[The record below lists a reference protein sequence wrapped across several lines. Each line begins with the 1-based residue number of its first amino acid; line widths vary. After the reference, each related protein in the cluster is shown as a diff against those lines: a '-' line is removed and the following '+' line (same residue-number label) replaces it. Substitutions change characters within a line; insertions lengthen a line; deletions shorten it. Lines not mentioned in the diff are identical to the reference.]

1 MFSEI
6 INTICV
12 LVSVSLL
19 FLGATTH
26 KCIKQVEEKIDL
38 VMNKIN
44 EYSDSHSDSESD
56 SESDSDSDSD
66 SDSES
71 DSDSDSESDIIP
83 RYENETFEFEPFI
96 EKSSSLPDFKD
107 CLNLKKNMSF

>member
-26 KCIKQVEEKIDL
+26 KCVKQVEEKINL
-38 VMNKIN
+38 IIN
-44 EYSDSHSDSESD
+44 EL
-56 SESDSDSDSD
+56 DSD

-71 DSDSDSESDIIP
+71 YSESESE
-83 RYENETFEFEPFI
+83 YSYSSFLEFEPFI
-96 EKSSSLPDFKD
+96 EKSSSLPNIKD
-107 CLNLKKNMSF
+107 YKIKKRSMSF

>member
-26 KCIKQVEEKIDL
+26 KCVKQVEEKINL
-38 VMNKIN
+38 IIN
-44 EYSDSHSDSESD
+44 ELDSESD
-56 SESDSDSDSD
+56 SESE
-66 SDSES
+66 SEYS
-71 DSDSDSESDIIP
+71 HSS
-83 RYENETFEFEPFI
+83 FLGFEPFI
-96 EKSSSLPDFKD
+96 EKSSSLPDLKD
-107 CLNLKKNMSF
+107 YKIKKRSMSF

>member
-26 KCIKQVEEKIDL
+26 KRVKEVEEKIDI
-38 VMNKIN
+38 VIN
-44 EYSDSHSDSESD
+44 EMNEL
-56 SESDSDSDSD
+56 DSDSDSD
-66 SDSES
+66 SYSNSHS
-71 DSDSDSESDIIP
+71 DSDSYSNSHSDSDGIP
-83 RYENETFEFEPFI
+83 KYENETLGFDPFI

-107 CLNLKKNMSF
+107 GLNLKKNMSF

>member
-26 KCIKQVEEKIDL
+26 KCVKQVEEKVDL
-38 VMNKIN
+38 VIN
-44 EYSDSHSDSESD
+44 EINEIN
-56 SESDSDSDSD
+56 ELDSDSDSD
-66 SDSES
+66 SDSN
-71 DSDSDSESDIIP
+71 IIP
-83 RYENETFEFEPFI
+83 KYENETFEFEPFI